1 MRCFGARRASCPRRK
16 PVVLTVSKVLTGK
29 TSHPGVA
36 AGEVLVLTEP
46 VSFWGGVNHHGE
58 IIDVHHAQHKAKMTN
73 KILVMPSGRGSSSAT
88 AVLAELIRTGD
99 GPLGI
104 VMLQCDTILVIGAL
118 VSAEIYGISMPIVE
132 LAQAEYDQ
140 LTDGMSVEI
149 AADSQSQVATVTL

>member
-1 MRCFGARRASCPRRK
+1 M
-16 PVVLTVSKVLTGK
+16 SKVLTGK

-36 AGEVLVLTEP
+36 EGEVLVLTEP

-132 LAQAEYDQ
+132 LAQAEFDQ
-140 LTDGMSVEI
+140 LTDGMNVAI

>member
-1 MRCFGARRASCPRRK
+1 MAK
-16 PVVLTVSKVLTGK
+16 ILTGK
-29 TSHPGVA
+29 VSHPGVA
-36 AGEVLVLTEP
+36 EGEVLLLTEP
-46 VSFWGGVNHHGE
+46 VSFCGGVDHHGE

-99 GPLGI
+99 GPIAI

-132 LAQAEYDQ
+132 LDQEQYAQ
-140 LTDGMSVEI
+140 LSDGMRVSVDASSDNE
-149 AADSQSQVATVTL
+149 VATITL

>member
-1 MRCFGARRASCPRRK
+1 M
-16 PVVLTVSKVLTGK
+16 SKVLTGK

-36 AGEVLVLTEP
+36 EGEVLVLTEP

-132 LAQAEYDQ
+132 LAQAEYGQ
-140 LTDGMSVEI
+140 LTDGTNVVI
-149 AADSQSQVATVTL
+149 AADSQTQVATVTL

>member
-1 MRCFGARRASCPRRK
+1 M
-16 PVVLTVSKVLTGK
+16 VLTMSKILTGK
-29 TSHPGVA
+29 TSHPGIA
-36 AGEVLVLTEP
+36 EGEVLVLTEP

-140 LTDGMSVEI
+140 LTDGMNVTI

>member
-1 MRCFGARRASCPRRK
+1 M
-16 PVVLTVSKVLTGK
+16 VLTMSKVLTGK
-29 TSHPGVA
+29 TSHPGIA
-36 AGEVLVLTEP
+36 EGEVLVLTEP

-140 LTDGMSVEI
+140 LTDGMNVAI

>member
-1 MRCFGARRASCPRRK
+1 M
-16 PVVLTVSKVLTGK
+16 VLTMSKVLTGK

-36 AGEVLVLTEP
+36 EGEILVLTEP

-132 LAQAEYDQ
+132 LAQSQYDQ
-140 LTDGMSVEI
+140 LTDGMNVAI

>member
-1 MRCFGARRASCPRRK
+1 M
-16 PVVLTVSKVLTGK
+16 SKVLTGK
-29 TSHPGVA
+29 TSHPGIAV
-36 AGEVLVLTEP
+36 GEVLVLTEP

-140 LTDGMSVEI
+140 LTDGMNVAI
-149 AADSQSQVATVTL
+149 AADSQSQVATVTF

>member
-1 MRCFGARRASCPRRK
+1 M
-16 PVVLTVSKVLTGK
+16 VLTVAKILTGK
-29 TSHPGVA
+29 TSHPGA
-36 AGEVLVLTEP
+36 ASGEVLVLTEP

-140 LTDGMSVEI
+140 LTDGMNVAI
-149 AADSQSQVATVTL
+149 AADSQSQVATVAL

>member
-1 MRCFGARRASCPRRK
+1 
-16 PVVLTVSKVLTGK
+16 
-29 TSHPGVA
+29 
-36 AGEVLVLTEP
+36 
-46 VSFWGGVNHHGE
+46 
-58 IIDVHHAQHKAKMTN
+58 
-73 KILVMPSGRGSSSAT
+73 MPSGRGSSSAT

-140 LTDGMSVEI
+140 LTDGMNVVI

>member
-1 MRCFGARRASCPRRK
+1 M
-16 PVVLTVSKVLTGK
+16 TTVLTGK
-29 TSHPGVA
+29 VSHPGTA
-36 AGEVLVLTEP
+36 EGEVLLLTEP
-46 VSFWGGVNHHGE
+46 VSFWGGVDHHGE

-99 GPLGI
+99 GPLAI

-132 LAQAEYDQ
+132 LDQEQYAQ
-140 LTDGMSVEI
+140 LSDGMRVKVDAASDHDI
-149 AADSQSQVATVTL
+149 ATISF

>member
-1 MRCFGARRASCPRRK
+1 MA
-16 PVVLTVSKVLTGK
+16 KVLTGK
-29 TSHPGVA
+29 VSHPGTA
-36 AGEVLVLTEP
+36 EGEVLLLTDP
-46 VSFWGGVNHHGE
+46 VSFWGGVDHHGG

-99 GPLGI
+99 GPLAI

-132 LAQAEYDQ
+132 LGQAEYDQ
-140 LTDGMSVEI
+140 LLDGMRVAVDASSDDEI
-149 AADSQSQVATVTL
+149 ATITI